1 MVFRIGE
8 EQESKGFHYLLDGA
22 GTYYIEEIGKT
33 IGLVELE
40 PNADLN
46 MEGDE
51 RKAYLDQEK
60 LQFPLILRNFRP
72 GDRFVPLGMTG
83 HKKIKD
89 FFIELKIPVESR
101 ASIPLLMSGDK
112 PVWICAYRIDDRYK
126 VTSKTKRV
134 LAVSLY

>member
-1 MVFRIGE
+1 MERYG
-8 EQESKGFHYLLDGA
+8 K
-22 GTYYIEEIGKT
+22 TEEIGET

-40 PNADLN
+40 PNEDLN

-51 RKAYLDQEK
+51 RKAYLDEEK

-89 FFIELKIPVESR
+89 FFIDLKIPVESR
-101 ASIPLLMSGDK
+101 ALIPLLVSGDR
-112 PVWICAYRIDDRYK
+112 PVWVGGYRIDDGYK

-134 LAVSLY
+134 LAVSLC